1 MDQKFA
7 VFGNPIG
14 HSKSPRIH
22 ALFAEQTG
30 IEHHYGKVLALTETF
45 EEVLARFFAD
55 GAAGANI
62 TTPFKERAYAKCD
75 ELTDRASLAGAVNTI
90 KQLEDGRLLGD
101 NTDGIGL
108 LSDLER
114 LHLIH
119 ETDNILLVGA
129 GGAAHGVILP
139 LLSYGCKV
147 VVTNR
152 TYARAKQLAEVFHH
166 LGDIDAAEMHA
177 IHERQFD
184 LIINATASGIHGE
197 VPNLPTSIIGPQTRC
212 YDMFYQAEDTPFL
225 VWCKRLGVNSSADGL
240 GMLVG
245 QAAHAFQLW
254 HGVMPEISPV
264 LNQLRNELH
273 T

>member
-30 IEHHYGKVLALTETF
+30 IEHQYGVVLAPDETF
-45 EEVLARFFAD
+45 EETLTSFFAD
-55 GAAGANI
+55 GAVGANI
-62 TTPFKERAYAKCD
+62 TAPFKERAYAKCD

-90 KQLEDGRLLGD
+90 KQLADGRLLGD

-114 LHLIH
+114 QHLIRP
-119 ETDNILLVGA
+119 TDCILLVGA
-129 GGAAHGVILP
+129 GGAARGVILP
-139 LLSYGCKV
+139 LLSYGCTV
-147 VVTNR
+147 VIINR
-152 TYARAKQLAEVFHH
+152 TYIRAQHLAGVFHH
-166 LGDIDAAEMHA
+166 LGDINAAEMQA
-177 IHERQFD
+177 LSGQQFD

-197 VPNLPTSIIGPQTRC
+197 IPNLPIDIINPQTRC
-212 YDMFYQAEDTPFL
+212 YDMFYQAGDTPFL
-225 VWCKRLGVNSSADGL
+225 AWSRQLGVTNYADGL

-254 HGVMPEISPV
+254 HGVMPEITPV
-264 LNQLRNELH
+264 LDQLRNELGK
-273 T
+273 